1 MKTTSQAKS
10 WGMVDPILTKLK
22 AREMSPKDT
31 RKAKTKSTKS
41 IRMDLKKVKLRLI

>member
-10 WGMVDPILTKLK
+10 WIVMDPMLEILK

-31 RKAKTKSTKS
+31 RKAKKKSTKS
-41 IRMDLKKVKLRLI
+41 I